1 MSESAGYN
9 KPDTEI
15 HSMEKENLIGK
26 IENLNIK
33 AFLTALTVLSAWIIT
48 GLVLTNSIDF
58 ELEYLVSGL
67 SVAISIPLA
76 YFWKDMDS
84 PAGQTWRN
92 VIGAGIFINLVA
104 VGMFLLEAYGL
115 RLIEL
120 AILYWVAVPGY
131 GFMVNR
137 NFMKTNSKT
146 YMALAHTS
154 SVVSIAFFVGT
165 FQIINYLVIIATLG
179 TGLIHGVGVYFS
191 LESFLE
197 RDKE

>member
-1 MSESAGYN
+1 MSESIEYN
-9 KPDTEI
+9 KPEAETNY
-15 HSMEKENLIGK
+15 MEKENLIGK

-33 AFLTALTVLSAWIIT
+33 AFLPALTVLSAWIIT
-48 GLVLTNSIDF
+48 GLVLTNSIDL
-58 ELEYLVSGL
+58 ELEYLISGL
-67 SVAISIPLA
+67 SVALSIPLV

-84 PAGQTWRN
+84 PAGETWRN
-92 VIGAGIFINLVA
+92 IIGAGIFINLVA
-104 VGMFLLEAYGL
+104 VGMFFLEAYGL

-137 NFMKTNSKT
+137 NFMKTNSKA

-179 TGLIHGVGVYFS
+179 TGLIHGVGVYIS
-191 LESFLE
+191 MDAFL
-197 RDKE
+197 D